1 MQKIQREESQV
12 SSMHI
17 LAINGSPRGEESST
31 RKLLLA
37 ACEGAGAEGADTTT
51 FDISEM
57 DIGFCT
63 GCGSCYQTGHCF
75 QNDDFEVVYHYLTTS
90 EGVIFSSP
98 VYINSVTAQLKTF
111 FDRLADAIH
120 TQRLAGTYGCSISTA
135 GGANAEGVAEYQNSV
150 IRVLGGTTTG
160 SLGVN
165 ILGDPAAVERA
176 IPDAKELGSDLVRA
190 IREKRQYP
198 EQDEEHRVMGERMIE
213 LVSFNKDVWISEYEY
228 WRDQG
233 AYPR

>member
-1 MQKIQREESQV
+1 MK
-12 SSMHI
+12 I
-17 LAINGSPRGEESST
+17 LAINGSPRGEESAT
-31 RKLLLA
+31 RRLLQG
-37 ACEGAGAEGADTTT
+37 ACEGVLAEGAEKVT
-51 FDISEM
+51 FDICDL
-57 DIGFCT
+57 DIGYCT
-63 GCGSCYQTGHCF
+63 GCGSCYRTGHCF
-75 QNDDFEVVYHYLTTS
+75 QSDDFEVLYHHLLTS
-90 EGVIFSSP
+90 DGVILSSP

-120 TQRLAGTYGCSISTA
+120 TQRLSGTYGCSISTA

-165 ILGDPAAVERA
+165 ICGDPVAVERA

-198 EQDEEHRVMGERMIE
+198 EQEEEHRVMRERMIE
-213 LVSFNKDVWISEYEY
+213 LVSFNKDLWISEYEY

-233 AYPR
+233 DLPRS